1 MGFTASLSMLTQRK
15 EKSFH
20 INLFIIMK
28 CKSLFSTSENPES
41 VVPGFHVNVGRVYV
55 RKQAGLAIFC
65 SAFPI
70 HEPKQHN

>member
-1 MGFTASLSMLTQRK
+1 
-15 EKSFH
+15 
-20 INLFIIMK
+20 MK

-55 RKQAGLAIFC
+55 HKQAGLAIFC

-70 HEPKQHN
+70 HEPKQHNWPSS